1 MRLAT
6 WNVNSVRTR
15 TERVIRFLER
25 QDIDVLAIQ
34 ETKCRPEQFPYLPFE
49 AAGYEVAVHGLDQ
62 WNGVAIA
69 SRVGLSDVVTS
80 FPGQPT
86 WVAGQGKEPVVEAR
100 ALGATVGGALG
111 TTGTTGVARIG
122 GGAEGTR
129 PAGSAGPVTGAR
141 IGEDSGTARDAGPA
155 TGTRPAGGTSDTGP
169 ATGTGS
175 TRNTRPAT
183 GTEDGG
189 GGSAK
194 GSESATTPT
203 DTARDGRATA
213 GSGDSGTARDAT
225 ATGVPRPVRLWSL
238 YVPNGRELTH
248 PHYAYKLEWL
258 ARLRDAVGSWLE
270 ADPDL
275 PLALVGDWNVAPR
288 DEDVWDVSAFAG
300 ATHVSAPEREAFAAF
315 ESVGM
320 SEVTRPHVTNYTFWD
335 YQRLRF
341 PRNEGMRIDFAYAS
355 PALAARVVGAA
366 IDRDERKGKGA
377 SDHVPV
383 VVELS

>member
-122 GGAEGTR
+122 GGAG
-129 PAGSAGPVTGAR
+129 
-141 IGEDSGTARDAGPA
+141 ISGG
-155 TGTRPAGGTSDTGP
+155 AGGTGP
-169 ATGTGS
+169 AG
-175 TRNTRPAT
+175 
-183 GTEDGG
+183 
-189 GGSAK
+189 
-194 GSESATTPT
+194 
-203 DTARDGRATA
+203 
-213 GSGDSGTARDAT
+213 DAT

-248 PHYAYKLEWL
+248 PHYTYKLEWL
-258 ARLRDAVGSWLE
+258 ARLRDAVSSWLE

-288 DEDVWDVSAFAG
+288 DEDVWDMSAFAG

-383 VVELS
+383 IIELD

>member
-100 ALGATVGGALG
+100 ALGATVGGASG
-111 TTGTTGVARIG
+111 TGTTGVAGDAR
-122 GGAEGTR
+122 
-129 PAGSAGPVTGAR
+129 TG
-141 IGEDSGTARDAGPA
+141 
-155 TGTRPAGGTSDTGP
+155 
-169 ATGTGS
+169 
-175 TRNTRPAT
+175 
-183 GTEDGG
+183 
-189 GGSAK
+189 
-194 GSESATTPT
+194 
-203 DTARDGRATA
+203 
-213 GSGDSGTARDAT
+213 GDSGTARDAT

-288 DEDVWDVSAFAG
+288 DEDVWDMSAFAG

-383 VVELS
+383 LIELD

>member
-111 TTGTTGVARIG
+111 TGTTGGAGDAR
-122 GGAEGTR
+122 
-129 PAGSAGPVTGAR
+129 TG
-141 IGEDSGTARDAGPA
+141 
-155 TGTRPAGGTSDTGP
+155 
-169 ATGTGS
+169 
-175 TRNTRPAT
+175 
-183 GTEDGG
+183 
-189 GGSAK
+189 
-194 GSESATTPT
+194 
-203 DTARDGRATA
+203 
-213 GSGDSGTARDAT
+213 GDSGTARDAT

-248 PHYAYKLEWL
+248 PHYTYKLEWL

-288 DEDVWDVSAFAG
+288 DEDVWDMSAFAG

-383 VVELS
+383 LIELD

>member
-111 TTGTTGVARIG
+111 TGTTGGAGVAR
-122 GGAEGTR
+122 
-129 PAGSAGPVTGAR
+129 TG
-141 IGEDSGTARDAGPA
+141 
-155 TGTRPAGGTSDTGP
+155 
-169 ATGTGS
+169 
-175 TRNTRPAT
+175 
-183 GTEDGG
+183 
-189 GGSAK
+189 
-194 GSESATTPT
+194 
-203 DTARDGRATA
+203 
-213 GSGDSGTARDAT
+213 GDSRTARDAT

-248 PHYAYKLEWL
+248 PHYTYKLEWL

-383 VVELS
+383 IVELD

>member
-100 ALGATVGGALG
+100 ALGATVGGTSG
-111 TTGTTGVARIG
+111 TGTTGVARIG
-122 GGAEGTR
+122 GGAGISGGAGGTG
-129 PAGSAGPVTGAR
+129 PAGDTR
-141 IGEDSGTARDAGPA
+141 TARDAGGTRNTGPA
-155 TGTRPAGGTSDTGP
+155 TGTR
-169 ATGTGS
+169 
-175 TRNTRPAT
+175 
-183 GTEDGG
+183 DGG
-189 GGSAK
+189 GGSAE
-194 GSESATTPT
+194 GSESATAPT
-203 DTARDGRATA
+203 DPARHGRATA
-213 GSGDSGTARDAT
+213 GRGERGTATAAT

-248 PHYAYKLEWL
+248 PHYTYKLEWL

-383 VVELS
+383 IIELD

>member
-111 TTGTTGVARIG
+111 TGTTGGAGDAR
-122 GGAEGTR
+122 
-129 PAGSAGPVTGAR
+129 TG
-141 IGEDSGTARDAGPA
+141 
-155 TGTRPAGGTSDTGP
+155 
-169 ATGTGS
+169 
-175 TRNTRPAT
+175 
-183 GTEDGG
+183 
-189 GGSAK
+189 
-194 GSESATTPT
+194 
-203 DTARDGRATA
+203 
-213 GSGDSGTARDAT
+213 GDSRTARDAT

-248 PHYAYKLEWL
+248 PHYTYKLEWL

-320 SEVTRPHVTNYTFWD
+320 SEVTRLHVTNYTFWD

-341 PRNEGMRIDFAYAS
+341 PRNEGMRIDFVYAS

-383 VVELS
+383 IVELD

>member
-100 ALGATVGGALG
+100 ALGATVGSASG
-111 TTGTTGVARIG
+111 TTGTTGVTGIG
-122 GGAEGTR
+122 
-129 PAGSAGPVTGAR
+129 
-141 IGEDSGTARDAGPA
+141 
-155 TGTRPAGGTSDTGP
+155 
-169 ATGTGS
+169 
-175 TRNTRPAT
+175 
-183 GTEDGG
+183 
-189 GGSAK
+189 
-194 GSESATTPT
+194 
-203 DTARDGRATA
+203 
-213 GSGDSGTARDAT
+213 GDSGTARDAT

-248 PHYAYKLEWL
+248 PHYTYKLEWL

-383 VVELS
+383 IVELD

>member
-86 WVAGQGKEPVVEAR
+86 WVASQGKEPVVEAR
-100 ALGATVGGALG
+100 ALGATVGGTLG
-111 TTGTTGVARIG
+111 TGTTGGAGDAR
-122 GGAEGTR
+122 
-129 PAGSAGPVTGAR
+129 TG
-141 IGEDSGTARDAGPA
+141 
-155 TGTRPAGGTSDTGP
+155 
-169 ATGTGS
+169 
-175 TRNTRPAT
+175 
-183 GTEDGG
+183 
-189 GGSAK
+189 
-194 GSESATTPT
+194 
-203 DTARDGRATA
+203 
-213 GSGDSGTARDAT
+213 GDSRTARDAT

-300 ATHVSAPEREAFAAF
+300 ATHVSEPEREAFAAF

-320 SEVTRPHVTNYTFWD
+320 SEVTRLHVTNYTFWD

-383 VVELS
+383 IIELD

>member
-100 ALGATVGGALG
+100 ALGATVGGASG

-122 GGAEGTR
+122 GGAGGTR

-141 IGEDSGTARDAGPA
+141 IGE
-155 TGTRPAGGTSDTGP
+155 
-169 ATGTGS
+169 
-175 TRNTRPAT
+175 
-183 GTEDGG
+183 
-189 GGSAK
+189 
-194 GSESATTPT
+194 
-203 DTARDGRATA
+203 
-213 GSGDSGTARDAT
+213 DSGTARDAT

-248 PHYAYKLEWL
+248 PHYTYKLEWL

-288 DEDVWDVSAFAG
+288 DEDVWDMSAFAG

-383 VVELS
+383 LIELD

>member
-80 FPGQPT
+80 FPGQPA
-86 WVAGQGKEPVVEAR
+86 WVASQGKEPVVEAR
-100 ALGATVGGALG
+100 ALGATVGGASG
-111 TTGTTGVARIG
+111 TTGTTG
-122 GGAEGTR
+122 
-129 PAGSAGPVTGAR
+129 GAR
-141 IGEDSGTARDAGPA
+141 IG
-155 TGTRPAGGTSDTGP
+155 
-169 ATGTGS
+169 
-175 TRNTRPAT
+175 
-183 GTEDGG
+183 
-189 GGSAK
+189 
-194 GSESATTPT
+194 
-203 DTARDGRATA
+203 
-213 GSGDSGTARDAT
+213 GDSGTARDAT

-248 PHYAYKLEWL
+248 PHYTYKLEWL

-383 VVELS
+383 IVELD

>member
-111 TTGTTGVARIG
+111 TGTTGGAGVAR
-122 GGAEGTR
+122 
-129 PAGSAGPVTGAR
+129 TG
-141 IGEDSGTARDAGPA
+141 
-155 TGTRPAGGTSDTGP
+155 
-169 ATGTGS
+169 
-175 TRNTRPAT
+175 
-183 GTEDGG
+183 
-189 GGSAK
+189 
-194 GSESATTPT
+194 
-203 DTARDGRATA
+203 
-213 GSGDSGTARDAT
+213 GDSRTARDAT

-248 PHYAYKLEWL
+248 PHYTYKLEWL

-341 PRNEGMRIDFAYAS
+341 PRNEGMRIDFVYAS

-383 VVELS
+383 IVELD

>member
-80 FPGQPT
+80 FPGQPA
-86 WVAGQGKEPVVEAR
+86 WVASQGKEPVVEAR
-100 ALGATVGGALG
+100 ALGATVGGASG
-111 TTGTTGVARIG
+111 TTGTTG
-122 GGAEGTR
+122 
-129 PAGSAGPVTGAR
+129 GAR
-141 IGEDSGTARDAGPA
+141 IG
-155 TGTRPAGGTSDTGP
+155 
-169 ATGTGS
+169 
-175 TRNTRPAT
+175 
-183 GTEDGG
+183 
-189 GGSAK
+189 
-194 GSESATTPT
+194 
-203 DTARDGRATA
+203 
-213 GSGDSGTARDAT
+213 GDSGTARDAT

-248 PHYAYKLEWL
+248 PHYTYKLEWL

-300 ATHVSAPEREAFAAF
+300 ATHVSVPEREAFAAF

-383 VVELS
+383 IVELD

>member
-34 ETKCRPEQFPYLPFE
+34 EIKCRPEQFPYLPFE

-80 FPGQPT
+80 FPGQPA
-86 WVAGQGKEPVVEAR
+86 WVASQGKEPVVEAR
-100 ALGATVGGALG
+100 ALGATVGGTSG
-111 TTGTTGVARIG
+111 TGTTGVARIG
-122 GGAEGTR
+122 GGAGISGGAGGTG
-129 PAGSAGPVTGAR
+129 PAGDTR
-141 IGEDSGTARDAGPA
+141 TARDAGGTRNTGPA
-155 TGTRPAGGTSDTGP
+155 TGTR
-169 ATGTGS
+169 
-175 TRNTRPAT
+175 
-183 GTEDGG
+183 DGG
-189 GGSAK
+189 GGSAE
-194 GSESATTPT
+194 GSESATAPT

-213 GSGDSGTARDAT
+213 GSGDSGTAKDAT

-383 VVELS
+383 IIELD

>member
-69 SRVGLSDVVTS
+69 SRVGLDDVVTS

-86 WVAGQGKEPVVEAR
+86 WVASQGKEPVVEAR

-111 TTGTTGVARIG
+111 TGTTGGARIG
-122 GGAEGTR
+122 GGAG
-129 PAGSAGPVTGAR
+129 
-141 IGEDSGTARDAGPA
+141 ISGG
-155 TGTRPAGGTSDTGP
+155 AGGTGP
-169 ATGTGS
+169 A
-175 TRNTRPAT
+175 
-183 GTEDGG
+183 
-189 GGSAK
+189 
-194 GSESATTPT
+194 
-203 DTARDGRATA
+203 
-213 GSGDSGTARDAT
+213 GDSRTARDAT

-383 VVELS
+383 IIELD

>member
-100 ALGATVGGALG
+100 ALGATVGGASG
-111 TTGTTGVARIG
+111 TGTTGVAGDAR
-122 GGAEGTR
+122 
-129 PAGSAGPVTGAR
+129 TG
-141 IGEDSGTARDAGPA
+141 
-155 TGTRPAGGTSDTGP
+155 
-169 ATGTGS
+169 
-175 TRNTRPAT
+175 
-183 GTEDGG
+183 
-189 GGSAK
+189 
-194 GSESATTPT
+194 
-203 DTARDGRATA
+203 
-213 GSGDSGTARDAT
+213 GDSGTARDAT
-225 ATGVPRPVRLWSL
+225 ATGVPRLVRLWSL

-248 PHYAYKLEWL
+248 PHYTYKLEWL

-383 VVELS
+383 VVELA

>member
-100 ALGATVGGALG
+100 ALGATVGGASG
-111 TTGTTGVARIG
+111 TGTTGGAGIG
-122 GGAEGTR
+122 GGAGGTG
-129 PAGSAGPVTGAR
+129 PAGDTR
-141 IGEDSGTARDAGPA
+141 TARDAGGTRNTGPA
-155 TGTRPAGGTSDTGP
+155 TGTR
-169 ATGTGS
+169 
-175 TRNTRPAT
+175 
-183 GTEDGG
+183 DGG
-189 GGSAK
+189 GGSAE
-194 GSESATTPT
+194 GSENATAPT

-213 GSGDSGTARDAT
+213 GSGDSGTAKDAT

-248 PHYAYKLEWL
+248 PHYTYKLEWL

-383 VVELS
+383 IVELD

>member
-1 MRLAT
+1 M
-6 WNVNSVRTR
+6 
-15 TERVIRFLER
+15 
-25 QDIDVLAIQ
+25 
-34 ETKCRPEQFPYLPFE
+34 
-49 AAGYEVAVHGLDQ
+49 
-62 WNGVAIA
+62 
-69 SRVGLSDVVTS
+69 
-80 FPGQPT
+80 
-86 WVAGQGKEPVVEAR
+86 VEAR
-100 ALGATVGGALG
+100 ALGATVGGASG
-111 TTGTTGVARIG
+111 TTGTTGVTGIG
-122 GGAEGTR
+122 
-129 PAGSAGPVTGAR
+129 
-141 IGEDSGTARDAGPA
+141 
-155 TGTRPAGGTSDTGP
+155 
-169 ATGTGS
+169 
-175 TRNTRPAT
+175 
-183 GTEDGG
+183 
-189 GGSAK
+189 
-194 GSESATTPT
+194 
-203 DTARDGRATA
+203 
-213 GSGDSGTARDAT
+213 GDSGTVRDAT
-225 ATGVPRPVRLWSL
+225 VTGVPRPVRLWSL

-300 ATHVSAPEREAFAAF
+300 ATHVSASEREAFAAF

-383 VVELS
+383 VVELA

>member
-111 TTGTTGVARIG
+111 TGTTGGAGDAR
-122 GGAEGTR
+122 
-129 PAGSAGPVTGAR
+129 TG
-141 IGEDSGTARDAGPA
+141 
-155 TGTRPAGGTSDTGP
+155 
-169 ATGTGS
+169 
-175 TRNTRPAT
+175 
-183 GTEDGG
+183 
-189 GGSAK
+189 
-194 GSESATTPT
+194 
-203 DTARDGRATA
+203 
-213 GSGDSGTARDAT
+213 GDSGTARDAT

-248 PHYAYKLEWL
+248 PHYTYKLEWL

-288 DEDVWDVSAFAG
+288 DEDVWDMSAFAG

-320 SEVTRPHVTNYTFWD
+320 SEVTRLHVTNYTFWD

-383 VVELS
+383 IIELD